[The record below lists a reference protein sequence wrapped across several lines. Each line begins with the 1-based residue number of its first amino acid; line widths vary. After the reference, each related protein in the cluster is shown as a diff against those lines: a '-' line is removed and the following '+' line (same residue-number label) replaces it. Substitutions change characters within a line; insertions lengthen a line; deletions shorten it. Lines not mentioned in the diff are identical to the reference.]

1 MRNFSSYGQI
11 NTKSNYYAP
20 RKELIDSAYTQLMG
34 EDPGEGGH
42 YITVWAPRQTG
53 KSWLMQQILFRL
65 RADDRYDVL
74 KFGLEHL
81 KLEKNTP
88 VIARSIA
95 CEILR
100 SLHKPR
106 LEMTTLEDLQRIFT
120 RDVLE
125 KPLVLILDEFDAL
138 TEEAISGIA
147 GIFRNMYL
155 HRQDDPNPS
164 AQKEYLLHGVA
175 LIGVRSVLGIENQRG
190 SPFNVQRSLH
200 IPNLTYQEVDG
211 MFKWYERDSGQKVE
225 QEVIDRL
232 YYETQG
238 QPGLTCWFG
247 ELLTEGFE
255 HYQPPKDRPISI
267 ENFNYV
273 FMWATKGLPNNN
285 ILNILSKAK
294 QKPYK
299 DLVLKFF
306 QAKKKME
313 FRYDQP
319 KLSFLYMNGI
329 IDIEQT
335 PETLYVKFSSP
346 FVQKRLFNYF
356 SDAIFEE
363 MGDVRHFP
371 DDIKDVMTTDGLNI
385 RNLMK
390 RFETYL
396 KQNREW
402 LLQDA
407 PKRKDLRIYEA
418 VYHFCFYR
426 YLCDFLSPEKARVYP
441 EFPTGNGKIDLII
454 RYDGKQYGLE
464 LKSYSNEREYYEAL
478 DQAAKYG
485 KEFGFPEVWLISF
498 VEYVDDATRQKYEK
512 AYLHKETDVK
522 VIPIFVET
530 GR

>member
-1 MRNFSSYGQI
+1 MRKFSSYGQI
-11 NTKSNYYAP
+11 DTELHYYAP
-20 RKELIDSAYTQLMG
+20 RKALIDQAYTQLMG
-34 EDPGEGGH
+34 EKPEKGGH

-53 KSWLMQQILFRL
+53 KSWIMQQILFRL

-81 KLEKNTP
+81 KLEKNIL

-95 CEILR
+95 YEILR

-125 KPLVLILDEFDAL
+125 KPLVLILDEFDTL